1 MFRLEIP
8 NDKEYEYHMMYVW
21 DRLEKLLKYE
31 HKELTYELF
40 EEILNYDDFD
50 IDGVCVSLSQYRHYE
65 KLFGKNMFDEM
76 CDRYKRYRSGLMDKE
91 LDKVNESKKRLYRMW
106 RNMEI
111 VND

>member
-50 IDGVCVSLSQYRHYE
+50 IDGVNVSISQYRHYE
-65 KLFGKNMFDEM
+65 KLLGKNMFDDM
-76 CDRYKRYRSGLMDKE
+76 CNRYKDYRQGLLDKE
-91 LDKVNESKKRLYRMW
+91 VDKVNESKKRLYRMW